1 MIVYQA
7 GLHGA
12 PGHFVIV
19 PGRPGFDAATYA
31 TGQTFAEA
39 GTSVRPLLDAK
50 APSEIDAT
58 LAGHGGMHL
67 CHHGPIAAIERM
79 CGGMLLSA
87 QTSTALNTYSHL
99 LGNPARGAL
108 GTAALNG
115 HVLASEESAANVV
128 AHTMT
133 AAQNPLRGPIRPPV
147 ASMLRGPV
155 PGFGW
160 TPVNRDTILNAFVA
174 WLLLAFFGYL
184 NTPGLGIFGGE
195 L

>member
-1 MIVYQA
+1 MFALSRTRLGPPQVAQEANNLVAVFNTVAINLRY
-7 GLHGA
+7 
-12 PGHFVIV
+12 GHASTNLSI
-19 PGRPGFDAATYA
+19 GDA
-31 TGQTFAEA
+31 
-39 GTSVRPLLDAK
+39 
-50 APSEIDAT
+50 IDARM
-58 LAGHGGMHL
+58 ARGWR
-67 CHHGPIAAIERM
+67 IEPVALLEFVYARM
-79 CGGMLLSA
+79 CGGTLLSA

-160 TPVNRDTILNAFVA
+160 TPVNRGTILNAFVA

-184 NTPGLGIFGGE
+184 NIPGLGIFGGE